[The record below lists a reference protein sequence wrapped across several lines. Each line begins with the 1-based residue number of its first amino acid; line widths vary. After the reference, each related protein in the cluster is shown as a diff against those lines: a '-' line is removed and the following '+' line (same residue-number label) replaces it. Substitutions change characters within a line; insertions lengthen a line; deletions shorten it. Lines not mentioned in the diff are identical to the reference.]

1 MFGFKSLNE
10 KKKRFHALEIS
21 ATSAISV
28 TVNLFQQYLPIST
41 TIYIKG
47 IVIIIRISLSRSIMS
62 NTGSDR
68 LVNARTDAN
77 GDSHICNKCD
87 RRFRASRGLNQHV
100 RS

>member
-1 MFGFKSLNE
+1 MSESFRYVRGFSRKMFGFKSLNE

-47 IVIIIRISLSRSIMS
+47 IVIIIRIS
-62 NTGSDR
+62 
-68 LVNARTDAN
+68 
-77 GDSHICNKCD
+77 
-87 RRFRASRGLNQHV
+87 
-100 RS
+100 